1 MTVKEIRERIELMK
15 DSITNAE
22 RRIKSLEQYR
32 VDMPH
37 KCYGHFLDDTIV
49 INMKLIDMLRSVMI
63 PKLERKLHL
72 AMD

>member
-1 MTVKEIRERIELMK
+1 MTSREIRERIELMK
-15 DSITNAE
+15 DTIVSAE

-37 KCYGHFLDDTIV
+37 KCYGNFLDDTV
-49 INMKLIDMLRSVMI
+49 FVNMKLVAMIRSTLL

-72 AMD
+72 ALD

>member
-1 MTVKEIRERIELMK
+1 MTVKEIRERIQIMK
-15 DSITNAE
+15 DSVVAAE

-37 KCYGHFLDDTIV
+37 KCYGHFLDDTIHV
-49 INMKLIDMLRSVMI
+49 NMRLAEMLRSVLI

>member
-1 MTVKEIRERIELMK
+1 MTVKEIRERIQIMK
-15 DSITNAE
+15 DSIVAAE

-37 KCYGHFLDDTIV
+37 KCYGNFLDDTIH
-49 INMKLIDMLRSVMI
+49 INMRLAEMLRSTLI

>member
-1 MTVKEIRERIELMK
+1 MTIKEIRERIELMK

-37 KCYGHFLDDTIV
+37 KCYGHFLDDTIAV
-49 INMKLIDMLRSVMI
+49 NMKLIDMLRSVMI